1 MPRVGRL
8 VRRIC
13 MRPLSVALLS
23 WEYPP
28 VVVGGLSRH
37 VYELSR
43 HLALDGHAVTVYT
56 RGYHG
61 GAEEEIQA
69 GVRIVRVPEYP
80 PPLGVE
86 DLIPWT
92 LAFNIGLIHRA
103 TVELIDEPP
112 DVLHAHDWLVA
123 YAATVLKDLGS
134 LPLVTTIHATE
145 HGRHGGRL
153 PGPTQQFIHRV
164 ERWLV
169 AESER
174 VITCSAFMRDEVVL
188 GLGAEEDRLDL
199 VPNQIDLKP
208 FEEPSASARPEVWPE
223 DRPMIL
229 FAGRLEYEKGVQT
242 VLEALPQL
250 ERRVPGVGLVVAGE
264 GTYRSALERRV
275 ASLGL
280 DGLVRFLGF
289 ADELRLR
296 SLYSSADL
304 AIVPSLYEPFGLV
317 TLEAMASGTPVLVA
331 DTGGLR
337 EIVEHEVSGLR
348 FPPGDA
354 RGLARAAARILQ
366 DPALAERLAREARS
380 ALATRGSW
388 SVAAGRTAEAY
399 RTAIARVADDVLP
412 PLRIVPDRGL

>member
-1 MPRVGRL
+1 
-8 VRRIC
+8 

-43 HLALDGHAVTVYT
+43 HLARDGHSVTVYT
-56 RGYHG
+56 RGHPG
-61 GAEEEIQA
+61 SSSADIED
-69 GVRIVRVPEYP
+69 GVRIARVREYP
-80 PPLGVE
+80 PPLAVE

-92 LAFNIGLIHRA
+92 LAFNIGLIDRA
-103 TVELIDEPP
+103 TPELLEDPP

-123 YAATVLKDLGS
+123 YAAQVLRGLAS

-153 PGPTQQFIHRV
+153 PGPTQRFIHRV

-169 AESER
+169 SESDR
-174 VITCSAFMRDEVVL
+174 VITCSSFMRDEVA
-188 GLGAEEDRLDL
+188 GALGADEGRLDL
-199 VPNQIDLKP
+199 VPNQIDLTP
-208 FEEPSASARPEVWPE
+208 FQQAVPSARPEVWPE
-223 DRPMIL
+223 DRPMVL

-242 VLEALPQL
+242 VLDALPAL
-250 ERRVPGVGLVVAGE
+250 ERSVPGVGLIVAGD
-264 GTYRSALERRV
+264 GTYRSALERR
-275 ASLGL
+275 ATSLGL
-280 DGLVRFLGF
+280 DGRVRFLGF
-289 ADELRLR
+289 ADETRLR
-296 SLYSSADL
+296 SLYRSADL

-337 EIVEHEVSGLR
+337 EIIEHDVTGMR

-354 RGLARAAARILQ
+354 RALAASAARILRE
-366 DPALAERLAREARS
+366 PALARRLAREARS
-380 ALATRGSW
+380 ALAARGSW
-388 SVAAGRTAEAY
+388 SVAAGRTAEVY
-399 RTAIARVADDVLP
+399 RAAMAQTPDADRR
-412 PLRIVPDRGL
+412 PLHVVPDSGL